1 MTDAA
6 TELVSDYDFHPDEPY
21 VRHFRVPR
29 CDVLRLDPHLYVS
42 EVVFDGIVLRHYAF
56 HDEWFKVNITFDPAG
71 GIVEAAPAPDAPAF
85 ALNCDIAT
93 PMRLHHGAVHG
104 VDLFADVLVRADG
117 AGHQVTDLDELRQA
131 AADGLVSPHE
141 AYRARLG
148 LDRLLDLIS
157 SADLLDFLDH
167 ACPFGPSRAAPALPV
182 ERAPLADLPLLQP
195 ARRPTWQGPPNGPTG
210 DD

>member
-1 MTDAA
+1 VTD
-6 TELVSDYDFHPDEPY
+6 LVSDYDFHPDEPD

-29 CDVLRLDPHLYVS
+29 RDVLRLDPQLYVS
-42 EVVFDGIVLRHYAF
+42 EVMFDGIVLRHYAF
-56 HDEWFKVNITFDPAG
+56 HDEWFKVNMTFDPAG
-71 GIVEAAPAPDAPAF
+71 RIVEVAPTPDAPAF

-93 PMRLHHGAVHG
+93 PMLLGDGAVHA

-117 AGHQVTDLDELRQA
+117 IGHQVTDLDELDQA

-157 SADLLDFLDH
+157 CADLLDFLDH

-182 ERAPLADLPLLQP
+182 ERAPLADLPRLQP
-195 ARRPTWQGPPNGPTG
+195 ARRPTWQGSTDAPAG